1 MGHCQFLIRD
11 PTADQNLIWI
21 LLGCLYKTACI
32 ALGYGHNSSVL
43 LVWEILYFQNV
54 MCVGESFKVLKATQY
69 YLDEGYNGETWNVL
83 G

>member
-1 MGHCQFLIRD
+1 
-11 PTADQNLIWI
+11 
-21 LLGCLYKTACI
+21 
-32 ALGYGHNSSVL
+32 
-43 LVWEILYFQNV
+43 